1 MTQIDDTGIYDI
13 YIAARGSA
21 ALAVGVRLG
30 LFGWLDS
37 GGRTEAEI
45 AQHLSLSS
53 RGVASLCRALVGL
66 GLLQR
71 TGAKLSLS
79 AESSS
84 VLVPGKRGYLGDLI
98 DMDFDSWLSPERLLT
113 AVRRGRPGVYG
124 ADDMWEAHEEDPD
137 RTARF
142 ARMMTSISSRPAAA
156 LAATVDFSGA
166 THLLDVG
173 GGSGIFTTTILTA
186 HPHMRGTI
194 YDLAQVQGLAL
205 EAFSAAGLSARAQMV
220 PGDMFGEDWPAGAD
234 VILLSQILHDWTP
247 QQCAQLLGR
256 AFEALG
262 PGGRILIHEKL
273 IEEDGGPRA
282 NALAD
287 LDMLFWTEGQQLSR
301 SDAHQ
306 WLETAGFV
314 DIQIQAT
321 VGYWSVVSAVR
332 P

>member
-30 LFGWLDS
+30 LFGWLDA

-45 AQHLSLSS
+45 AQHLSLAP

-66 GLLQR
+66 GLLKQN
-71 TGAKLSLS
+71 GAQLSLS
-79 AESSS
+79 AEAAS
-84 VLVPGKRGYLGDLI
+84 VLVPGKHGYLGDLI

-124 ADDMWEAHEEDPD
+124 ADDMWAAHEDDPE

-156 LAATVDFSGA
+156 LATTVDFSQSS
-166 THLLDVG
+166 HLLDVG

-194 YDLAQVQGLAL
+194 YDLAQVQGLAE
-205 EAFSAAGLSARAQMV
+205 EALSAAGISARAEMV
-220 PGDMFGEDWPAGAD
+220 AGDMFGEAWPSGAD

-247 QQCAQLLGR
+247 QQCGQLLSR
-256 AFEALG
+256 AFEAL
-262 PGGRILIHEKL
+262 PSGGRILIHEKL
-273 IEEDGGPRA
+273 IEDDGGPRA

-287 LDMLFWTEGQQLSR
+287 LDMLYWTEGQQLSR
-301 SDAHQ
+301 LDAHQ
-306 WLETAGFV
+306 WLAAAGFV
-314 DIQIQAT
+314 DTQIQAT
-321 VGYWSVVSAVR
+321 VGYWSVVSALR